1 MSMSRLESREW
12 RLRPPRVDSPR
23 SSTGESPADAKADD
37 WSPDVVAGVSP
48 KRLVPPAVLTRALA
62 APTPP
67 ATRSASSL
75 STILSKMGS
84 RIDRFFT
91 VRRTSGRKRRKS
103 WPSEL
108 ASDVRATSASRLS
121 SFTGPSRTRT
131 NGWTTAEA

>member
-1 MSMSRLESREW
+1 MISSIGFE
-12 RLRPPRVDSPR
+12 PR
-23 SSTGESPADAKADD
+23 SASSVPAAFA
-37 WSPDVVAGVSP
+37 VSRSAAASLLSCCGLMP
-48 KRLVPPAVLTRALA
+48 RAVMMASVM
-62 APTPP
+62 